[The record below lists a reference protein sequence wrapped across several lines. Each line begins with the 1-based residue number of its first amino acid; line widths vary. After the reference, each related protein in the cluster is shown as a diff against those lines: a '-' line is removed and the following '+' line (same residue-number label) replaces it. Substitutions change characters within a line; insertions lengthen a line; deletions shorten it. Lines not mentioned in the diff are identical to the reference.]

1 MENVRPQ
8 AAGWGHL
15 KCGFLS
21 QHSLKTL
28 PQKSAAGTFL
38 VVHWLR
44 LCLAMWGDAG
54 LIPVGE
60 LRFLMPRS
68 NGFHVQ
74 QLLSWSA
81 TTRVCALQGK
91 ISRDTTKTWHSKKK
105 KNFKVSSSFL
115 VAQCDVFS
123 VFPLHSLCY
132 SKLLTT
138 TWVPGSAT
146 WGSPDWKEM
155 GGWTWAKVGKL
166 CTETKCLLIIY

>member
-105 KNFKVSSSFL
+105 KILKSVAVSWWLNVMSSQSSPYTLFVTQNCWPPPGFPGVL
-115 VAQCDVFS
+115 PEVVQTGKRWEGELEPKLGNYAQKPNV
-123 VFPLHSLCY
+123 Y
-132 SKLLTT
+132 
-138 TWVPGSAT
+138 
-146 WGSPDWKEM
+146 
-155 GGWTWAKVGKL
+155 
-166 CTETKCLLIIY
+166 